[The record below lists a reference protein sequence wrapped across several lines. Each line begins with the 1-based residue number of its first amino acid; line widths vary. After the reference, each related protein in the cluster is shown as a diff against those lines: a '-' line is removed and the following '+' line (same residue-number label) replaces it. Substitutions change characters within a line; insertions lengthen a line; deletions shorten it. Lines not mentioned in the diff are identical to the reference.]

1 MMIYFYQNKLL
12 YMYFLKITQTFFWL
26 SLRGKTLDWIKFE
39 IQQKGNQRGYTICF
53 LLGGPY
59 VVMY

>member
-1 MMIYFYQNKLL
+1 
-12 YMYFLKITQTFFWL
+12 MYFLKITQTFFWL

-39 IQQKGNQRGYTICF
+39 IQQKGNRNRRGYTICF

>member
-1 MMIYFYQNKLL
+1 
-12 YMYFLKITQTFFWL
+12 MYFLKITQAFFWL